1 MNKMEMDMKAM
12 KAEIGGAFLVSWA
25 IFSSTLGSGVFG
37 TVEESYLWMALG
49 LAVAWMTFAG
59 AHVLPIVTWCHIMT
73 GDLSDAEG
81 NWMANGIRLLAQVIG
96 ACLAV
101 ALATEFGDIET
112 GWEPTDMWILDIA
125 DNVFVLLGMVAAGA
139 VWWQVH
145 TRTDSAWV
153 SGFALVMFVG
163 ALNTD
168 GANEMAASVLGGMDG
183 IVDTAVNWICDGLF
197 VGVGA
202 LVGAKIDEM
211 L

>member
-1 MNKMEMDMKAM
+1 MDIDMKAM

-37 TVEESYLWMALG
+37 TVDESYLWMALG

-112 GWEPTDMWILDIA
+112 GWEPTDMWIPDIA

>member
-1 MNKMEMDMKAM
+1 MDIDMKAM

-112 GWEPTDMWILDIA
+112 GWEPTDMWIPDIA

>member
-37 TVEESYLWMALG
+37 TVDESYLWMALG

-73 GDLSDAEG
+73 GDLTDAEG
-81 NWMANGIRLLAQVIG
+81 NWMANGMRLLAQVIG

-112 GWEPTDMWILDIA
+112 GWQPTDMWITEIG
-125 DNVFVLLGMVAAGA
+125 DNIFMLLGMVAALSLI
-139 VWWQVH
+139 H
-145 TRTDSAWV
+145 
-153 SGFALVMFVG
+153 
-163 ALNTD
+163 
-168 GANEMAASVLGGMDG
+168 
-183 IVDTAVNWICDGLF
+183 I
-197 VGVGA
+197 
-202 LVGAKIDEM
+202 
-211 L
+211 

>member
-1 MNKMEMDMKAM
+1 MEMDMKAM

-37 TVEESYLWMALG
+37 TVDESYLWMALG

-81 NWMANGIRLLAQVIG
+81 NWMANGMRLLAQVIG

-112 GWEPTDMWILDIA
+112 GWEPTDMWIPDIV

>member
-1 MNKMEMDMKAM
+1 MKIDMNAM

-37 TVEESYLWMALG
+37 SVDESYLWMALG

-59 AHVLPIVTWCHIMT
+59 AHVLPIVTWCHMMT

-81 NWMANGIRLLAQVIG
+81 NWMPNGMRLLAQVVG
-96 ACLAV
+96 SCLAV
-101 ALATEFGDIET
+101 ALVTEFGEIET
-112 GWEPTDMWILDIA
+112 GWAPTDMWLPDIA
-125 DNVFVLLGMVAAGA
+125 DNGFMLIGLIAAGA

-153 SGFALVMFVG
+153 SAFALVMFVQ

-168 GANEMAASVLGGMDG
+168 GANQMAASILDQGNG
-183 IVDTAVNWICDGLF
+183 IVDTLVNWICDGLF
-197 VGVGA
+197 VGLGA
-202 LVGAKIDEM
+202 LLGSKIDEM
-211 L
+211 V

>member
-1 MNKMEMDMKAM
+1 MEMDMKAM

-37 TVEESYLWMALG
+37 TVDESYLWMALG

-73 GDLSDAEG
+73 GDLTDAEG
-81 NWMANGIRLLAQVIG
+81 NWMANGMRLLAQVIG
-96 ACLAV
+96 ACFAV

-112 GWEPTDMWILDIA
+112 GWQPTDMWITDIG
-125 DNVFVLLGMVAAGA
+125 DNIFMLLGMVAAGA

-183 IVDTAVNWICDGLF
+183 IVDTAINWICDGLF

>member
-1 MNKMEMDMKAM
+1 MEMDMKAM

>member
-1 MNKMEMDMKAM
+1 MEMDMKAM

-37 TVEESYLWMALG
+37 TVDESYLWMALG

-59 AHVLPIVTWCHIMT
+59 AHVLPIVTWCHMMT

-112 GWEPTDMWILDIA
+112 GWQPTDMWIADIG
-125 DNVFVLLGMVAAGA
+125 DNIFMLLGMVAAGA

>member
-1 MNKMEMDMKAM
+1 MKIDMNAM

-37 TVEESYLWMALG
+37 TADESYLWMALG

-81 NWMANGIRLLAQVIG
+81 NWIANGMRLLAQVVG

-112 GWEPTDMWILDIA
+112 GWEATDMWIPDIA
-125 DNVFVLLGMVAAGA
+125 DNVFMLIGLVAAGA
-139 VWWQVH
+139 VWWQIH

-168 GANEMAASVLGGMDG
+168 GANQMAASILSGADG
-183 IVDTAVNWICDGLF
+183 IVDTMANWICDGLF

-202 LVGAKIDEM
+202 LLGSKIDEM
-211 L
+211 V

>member
-1 MNKMEMDMKAM
+1 MKIDMNAM

-25 IFSSTLGSGVFG
+25 IFSSTLGSGVVG
-37 TVEESYLWMALG
+37 TADESYLWMALG

-81 NWMANGIRLLAQVIG
+81 NWMANGMRLLAQVVG

-112 GWEPTDMWILDIA
+112 DWEATDMWIPDIA
-125 DNVFVLLGMVAAGA
+125 DNVFMLIGLVAAGA

-145 TRTDSAWV
+145 TRNDSAWV
-153 SGFALVMFVG
+153 SGFALVMFVA

-168 GANEMAASVLGGMDG
+168 GANQMAASILSGGDG
-183 IVDTAVNWICDGLF
+183 IVDTLVNWIFDGLF

-202 LVGAKIDEM
+202 LAGAKIDEM

>member
-1 MNKMEMDMKAM
+1 MMNVDMNTM

-25 IFSSTLGSGVFG
+25 VFSSTLGSGVFG
-37 TVEESYLWMALG
+37 TANESYLWMALG
-49 LAVAWMTFAG
+49 LAVAWMTFEG
-59 AHVLPIVTWCHIMT
+59 AHVLPVVTWCHMMT
-73 GDLSDAEG
+73 GDLSDTEG
-81 NWMANGIRLLAQVIG
+81 NWMANGMRMIAQVVG

-112 GWEPTDMWILDIA
+112 GWTATDMWIPDIA
-125 DNVFVLLGMVAAGA
+125 DNGFLVLGLVAAGA

-153 SGFALVMFVG
+153 SAFAMVMFVN

-168 GANEMAASVLGGMDG
+168 GANQMAAAILDGGG
-183 IVDTAVNWICDGLF
+183 GFVDTAVNWVCDGLF

-202 LVGAKIDEM
+202 LLGSKIDDA

>member
-1 MNKMEMDMKAM
+1 MNVDMNAM

-25 IFSSTLGSGVFG
+25 VFSASLGSGVFG
-37 TVEESYLWMALG
+37 SVEEEYIWMALG

-59 AHVLPIVTWCHIMT
+59 AHVLPIVTWCHMMT

-81 NWMANGIRLLAQVIG
+81 NWMANGMRLVAQIVG

-112 GWEPTDMWILDIA
+112 GWVATEMWIPEIA
-125 DNVFVLLGMVAAGA
+125 DNGFTVLGLIAAGA

-145 TRTDSAWV
+145 TRNESAWV
-153 SGFALVMFVG
+153 SAFALVMFVQ

-168 GANEMAASVLGGMDG
+168 GANQMAASILGGADG
-183 IVDTAVNWICDGLF
+183 LADTLVNWICDGLF

-202 LVGAKIDEM
+202 LLGSKIDEM
-211 L
+211 V

>member
-1 MNKMEMDMKAM
+1 MEMDMKAM

-37 TVEESYLWMALG
+37 TVDESYLWMALG

-73 GDLSDAEG
+73 GDLTDAEG
-81 NWMANGIRLLAQVIG
+81 NWMANGMRLLAQVIG

-112 GWEPTDMWILDIA
+112 GWQPTDMWIAEIG
-125 DNVFVLLGMVAAGA
+125 DNIFMLLGMVAAGA

>member
-1 MNKMEMDMKAM
+1 MEMDMKAM

-37 TVEESYLWMALG
+37 TVDESYLWMALG

-112 GWEPTDMWILDIA
+112 GWQPTDMWIADIG
-125 DNVFVLLGMVAAGA
+125 DNIFMLLGMVAAGA

>member
-1 MNKMEMDMKAM
+1 MEMDMKAM

-37 TVEESYLWMALG
+37 TVDESYLWMALC

-73 GDLSDAEG
+73 GDLTDAEG
-81 NWMANGIRLLAQVIG
+81 NWMANGMRLLAQVIG

-112 GWEPTDMWILDIA
+112 GWQPTDMWITEIG
-125 DNVFVLLGMVAAGA
+125 DNIFMLLGMVAAGA

-183 IVDTAVNWICDGLF
+183 IVDTAINWICDGLF

>member
-1 MNKMEMDMKAM
+1 MEMDMKAM

-37 TVEESYLWMALG
+37 TVDESYLWMALG

-73 GDLSDAEG
+73 GDLTDAEG
-81 NWMANGIRLLAQVIG
+81 NWMANGMRLLAQVIG

-112 GWEPTDMWILDIA
+112 GWQPTDMWITEIG
-125 DNVFVLLGMVAAGA
+125 DNIFMLLGMVAAGA

-183 IVDTAVNWICDGLF
+183 IVDTAINWICDGLF

>member
-1 MNKMEMDMKAM
+1 MKMDMNAM

-25 IFSSTLGSGVFG
+25 IFSSTLGSGVMG
-37 TVEESYLWMALG
+37 SVDESYLWMALG

-73 GDLSDAEG
+73 GDLSDTEG
-81 NWMANGIRLLAQVIG
+81 NWMANGMRLIAQVIG

-112 GWEPTDMWILDIA
+112 GWEATDMWIPDIA
-125 DNVFVLLGMVAAGA
+125 DNGFMLIGLVAAGA

-153 SGFALVMFVG
+153 SAFALVMFVQ

-168 GANEMAASVLGGMDG
+168 GANEMAASVLGGADG
-183 IVDTAVNWICDGLF
+183 LLDTLVNWIFDGLF

-202 LVGAKIDEM
+202 LLGSKIDEM
-211 L
+211 G

>member
-1 MNKMEMDMKAM
+1 MEMDMKAM

-37 TVEESYLWMALG
+37 TVDESYLWMALG

-81 NWMANGIRLLAQVIG
+81 NWMANGMRLLAQVVG

-101 ALATEFGDIET
+101 ALATEFGDIDT
-112 GWEPTDMWILDIA
+112 GWEATDMWIPDIA
-125 DNVFVLLGMVAAGA
+125 ENVFMLIGMVAAGA

-153 SGFALVMFVG
+153 SAFALVMFVG
-163 ALNTD
+163 AMSTD

-183 IVDTAVNWICDGLF
+183 IVDTMVNWICDGLF

-202 LVGAKIDEM
+202 LLGAKIDEM

>member
-1 MNKMEMDMKAM
+1 MKKMKMDMNAM

-25 IFSSTLGSGVFG
+25 IFSSTLGSGVMG
-37 TVEESYLWMALG
+37 SVDESYLWMALG

-73 GDLSDAEG
+73 GDLSDTEG
-81 NWMANGIRLLAQVIG
+81 NWMANGMRLIAQVIG

-112 GWEPTDMWILDIA
+112 GWEATDMWIPDIA
-125 DNVFVLLGMVAAGA
+125 DNGFMLIGLVAAGA

-153 SGFALVMFVG
+153 SAFALVMFVQ

-168 GANEMAASVLGGMDG
+168 GANEMAASVLGGADG
-183 IVDTAVNWICDGLF
+183 LLDTLVNWICDGLF

-202 LVGAKIDEM
+202 LLGSKIDEM
-211 L
+211 G

>member
-1 MNKMEMDMKAM
+1 MEMDMKAM

-37 TVEESYLWMALG
+37 TVDESYLWMALG

-73 GDLSDAEG
+73 GDLTDAEG
-81 NWMANGIRLLAQVIG
+81 NWMANGMRLLAQVIG

-112 GWEPTDMWILDIA
+112 GWQPTDMWIADIG
-125 DNVFVLLGMVAAGA
+125 DNIFMLLGMVAAGA

>member
-1 MNKMEMDMKAM
+1 MEMDMKAM

-37 TVEESYLWMALG
+37 TVDESYLWMALG

-73 GDLSDAEG
+73 GDLTDAEG
-81 NWMANGIRLLAQVIG
+81 NWMANGMRLLAQVIG

-101 ALATEFGDIET
+101 ALATEFGEIET
-112 GWEPTDMWILDIA
+112 GWQPTDMWIADIG
-125 DNVFVLLGMVAAGA
+125 DNIFTLLGMVAAGA

>member
-1 MNKMEMDMKAM
+1 MEMDMKAM

-37 TVEESYLWMALG
+37 TVDESYLWMALG

-73 GDLSDAEG
+73 GDLTDAEG
-81 NWMANGIRLLAQVIG
+81 NWMANGMRLLAQVIG

-112 GWEPTDMWILDIA
+112 GWQPTDMWITDIG
-125 DNVFVLLGMVAAGA
+125 DNIFMLLGMVAAGA

>member
-1 MNKMEMDMKAM
+1 MEMDMKAM

-37 TVEESYLWMALG
+37 TVDESYLWMALG

-73 GDLSDAEG
+73 GDLTDAEG
-81 NWMANGIRLLAQVIG
+81 NWMANGMRLLAQVIG

-112 GWEPTDMWILDIA
+112 GWQPTDMWITEIG
-125 DNVFVLLGMVAAGA
+125 DNIFMLLGMVAAGA